1 MQTKQVVTALGA
13 LAHET
18 RLGIFRLLVRRGPEG
33 LSAGT
38 LAERLS
44 IAGPTLSFH
53 LADLARA
60 GLIDQRRESRS
71 LIYSANFEAMNA
83 LVGYLTA
90 NCCAEQSDGC
100 APCAA
105 DIVAA
110 APKTSRQRRA
120 TAK

>member
-1 MQTKQVVTALGA
+1 MQTRQVVTALGA

-18 RLGIFRLLVRRGPEG
+18 RLGIFRLLVRRGPDG

-38 LAERLS
+38 LAERLG
-44 IAGPTLSFH
+44 IAPATLSFH
-53 LADLARA
+53 LADLTRA

-71 LIYSANFEAMNA
+71 LIYSANFESMNA

-100 APCAA
+100 APSS
-105 DIVAA
+105 
-110 APKTSRQRRA
+110 KSSRQRRA
-120 TAK
+120 IAK